1 MADEE
6 GTPLLAFKQP
16 ADTSQ
21 LSAYLLRVV
30 PPLLGTEEDI
40 PEVVTLQSI
49 LKDNDSKLK
58 RFIEDS
64 QEHTL
69 SILYTLPLEE
79 VEGSLNVS
87 PFNPTFDVQLGVRY
101 QPQRCV
107 GVVFSKCN
115 VIIASDKSVR
125 SQLRFLTISEDSPFE
140 TLHAFIHDAMNPLF
154 NSFIQQLRR
163 DKR

>member
-1 MADEE
+1 MTDEE
-6 GTPLLAFKQP
+6 GTLLLAFRQW

-21 LSAYLLRVV
+21 LAAYLLRVV
-30 PPLLGTEEDI
+30 PLLLETDEDSPQI
-40 PEVVTLQSI
+40 VTLQSV
-49 LKDNDSKLK
+49 LKDNDGKLK

-69 SILYTLPLEE
+69 SILYTQPLEE
-79 VEGSLNVS
+79 VEGSMNAT
-87 PFNPTFDVQLGVRY
+87 PFNPIYDVQLGVHY

-107 GVVFSKCN
+107 GIVFSKRN
-115 VIIASDKSVR
+115 VIIESDKSIR

-140 TLHAFIHDAMNPLF
+140 TLHAFIYDAMNPLF
-154 NSFIQQLRR
+154 NSFTQQLRR